1 MSHVSCFI
9 LNFYMHD
16 RMLHDEIEEAE
27 AANLV
32 SETAETS
39 DVADTPIEIT
49 LSPKRSP
56 SEWSETPEIE
66 TLTASLESDDKSDH
80 ELSKQMENMLV

>member
-39 DVADTPIEIT
+39 GEV
-49 LSPKRSP
+49 
-56 SEWSETPEIE
+56 
-66 TLTASLESDDKSDH
+66 
-80 ELSKQMENMLV
+80 N

>member
-1 MSHVSCFI
+1 
-9 LNFYMHD
+9 MHD

-39 DVADTPIEIT
+39 GEV
-49 LSPKRSP
+49 
-56 SEWSETPEIE
+56 
-66 TLTASLESDDKSDH
+66 
-80 ELSKQMENMLV
+80 N